1 MLITSAQLRS
11 VVSDIIQEACGSAES
26 KCSAC
31 QAGGGCP
38 GHDHHS
44 TGRDMDYGS
53 YEGHMTKSQLFQIAQ
68 DSTQL
73 HGMLQDSDDLPEWVQ
88 SKIAVIAD
96 DLDSVFDYL
105 EYELVSRTQ

>member
-1 MLITSAQLRS
+1 MLITTAQLRS
-11 VVSDIIQEACGSAES
+11 VVSDIVQEACGSTEN
-26 KCSAC
+26 KCSVC

-38 GHDHHS
+38 GHDHHG

-73 HGMLQDSDDLPEWVQ
+73 HDMLQDSDDLPEWVQ
-88 SKIAVIAD
+88 SKIAVISD
-96 DLDSVFDYL
+96 DLDSIFDYL
-105 EYELVSRTQ
+105 EYELLSRTS

>member
-1 MLITSAQLRS
+1 
-11 VVSDIIQEACGSAES
+11 
-26 KCSAC
+26 
-31 QAGGGCP
+31 
-38 GHDHHS
+38 
-44 TGRDMDYGS
+44 MDYGS

-73 HGMLQDSDDLPEWVQ
+73 HGMLQDSDDLPEWMQ

>member
-96 DLDSVFDYL
+96 DLNSVFDYL